1 MKRIAALVL
10 CLLLALCGCA
20 SPSGTDAGISFRLGD
35 LVAALE
41 EQIQLDL
48 TGFDVRLEMAEQD
61 GAAGMRLVFE
71 TEDQVYGQAILSA
84 AGERLALKL
93 DSGDL
98 APVYALDNAPIAD
111 ALTGAIHELLFGADA
126 GTDPLP
132 EMKEQLQSL
141 LDQLPQTDPDKTA
154 DAIDQLERLFD
165 SCFYPGEPTEID
177 GVTYET
183 TVIDVE
189 YEQLLELLMLQKDTR
204 QAAQEL
210 QDSGSTVALDGELYT
225 AGDAGMLELRAL
237 VDSPDI
243 GQILVGLSLDM
254 TEPDVAS
261 LALALLSDNEPL
273 GSLSLNCAG
282 QTVAQAPWLAFD
294 TSDAVLLQTQNA
306 DSALEQLLSDGA
318 SFAGSILYGAQDAMA
333 ANMAASPNA

>member
-20 SPSGTDAGISFRLGD
+20 SPSGTDAGMSFRLGD
-35 LVAALE
+35 LVAALG

-154 DAIDQLERLFD
+154 DAIDQ
-165 SCFYPGEPTEID
+165 
-177 GVTYET
+177 TYET

-204 QAAQEL
+204 QAAQKL

-261 LALALLSDNEPL
+261 LALALLSDNEPV

-282 QTVAQAPWLAFD
+282 QTVAQAPWLTFD

-306 DSALEQLLSDGA
+306 DSALEQLLSDVA
-318 SFAGSILYGAQDAMA
+318 SFAGSILYGVQDAMA
-333 ANMAASPNA
+333 ANMAASPDA